1 MLRTGE
7 IFAGYV
13 VKRVL
18 GQGGMGT
25 VYLAQHPRLP
35 RMTALKLLDR
45 ELYGDLEIRGRFERE
60 ADLVAQLDHPNIVT
74 VYDRGAEDEQLWISM
89 QFVPGSDA
97 ASADVDVLAAW
108 RAVQIIA
115 ETAAALDFAHAN
127 GVLHRD
133 VKPAN
138 ILLAK
143 APIGQPE
150 RVLLTDF
157 GIAGMRNADTTLTS
171 AGTITATLAYAAPEQ
186 LSGQP
191 LDHRADQYSLACTL
205 FWMLTGN
212 VPFPGATPAAVMNG
226 HIGAPVPSLSRGRR
240 GLPAALD
247 AVMAR
252 ALAKRPADRFP
263 SCTDFAVAARHALA
277 SGAPIPPAPH
287 SPTGSVPP
295 HTGFAPRADA
305 TPPAHTGFA
314 TQAAPPSPHTRF
326 GPGAHPSH
334 ATGPQTGSPNVG
346 SPAHTGPAPSTP
358 APQIGGP
365 PPVSA
370 PAHTGAAAHGRS
382 TQTGVPPHAGARTP
396 GVPPHTGFVPQPHG
410 PAQAAPASHAPDP
423 AYPDVSAGSGRGPHT
438 RFAPGG
444 DDARRPGAAA
454 YPDVPEQLSS
464 PEGRWATSLPP
475 HATDPSQPGAPT
487 ASGHGPHTRFAPG
500 GDDARRP
507 GAGAYPHARSPEG
520 RAATSR
526 SPHAP
531 DPSLPGVPTRS
542 SGTPPNGFVPRT
554 DGMPPTSFAPHPHS
568 FPHTGAPHHTG
579 MPGSAAVPPRPP
591 VANQTGSASHN
602 GGAHG
607 GTLPMP
613 PSPSA
618 EDRTGGASHNGGVHG
633 GTQPVPPSHRAAD
646 RTGSPPRNG
655 TAHGAAPPGS
665 PSRRA
670 VDLTRGDMPHG
681 NTWYS
686 HAAPQTAFSR
696 PADVPPTRP
705 DAGRPT
711 GLPPT
716 APLPNA
722 ASSPNVSSPTGERAR
737 PHSPR
742 SDSDA
747 PRPQRDSI
755 DTGRSAPGQNE
766 PVPQP
771 GSMDIDH
778 SGPGRNEPVPPRP
791 QQNSTRTGYSASGRG
806 ELVPPR
812 PQLGSMG
819 TGRSAPGQNEPVPQQ
834 GSTGTGRS
842 PQGHSEP
849 APPRPPRR
857 TPRPI
862 TIALPDRVRGR
873 IAPAGQGPGNSPQPP
888 EPRPPP

>member
-226 HIGAPVPSLSRGRR
+226 HIGAPVPSLSRSRR

-263 SCTDFAVAARHALA
+263 SCTDFAVAARQALA
-277 SGAPIPPAPH
+277 SGAPTPPAPH

-295 HTGFAPRADA
+295 HIGFATRADA
-305 TPPAHTGFA
+305 AAPPHTGFA
-314 TQAAPPSPHTRF
+314 TQAAPPPPHTGF
-326 GPGAHPSH
+326 GPGVHPPQ
-334 ATGPQTGSPNVG
+334 ATGPQTGSPTVG
-346 SPAHTGPAPSTP
+346 SPAHTGPAPSTA
-358 APQIGGP
+358 APQIGAP
-365 PPVSA
+365 PHVSA
-370 PAHTGAAAHGRS
+370 PPHTGAAAHGRS
-382 TQTGVPPHAGARTP
+382 TQTGEPPHSGVHTP
-396 GVPPHTGFVPQPHG
+396 GVPPHTGFVP
-410 PAQAAPASHAPDP
+410 
-423 AYPDVSAGSGRGPHT
+423 
-438 RFAPGG
+438 
-444 DDARRPGAAA
+444 
-454 YPDVPEQLSS
+454 
-464 PEGRWATSLPP
+464 
-475 HATDPSQPGAPT
+475 PT
-487 ASGHGPHTRFAPG
+487 
-500 GDDARRP
+500 
-507 GAGAYPHARSPEG
+507 
-520 RAATSR
+520 
-526 SPHAP
+526 
-531 DPSLPGVPTRS
+531 
-542 SGTPPNGFVPRT
+542 GFVPRT
-554 DGMPPTSFAPHPHS
+554 DGMPPTSFAPNPHS
-568 FPHTGAPHHTG
+568 VPHTGVPNHTG
-579 MPGSAAVPPRPP
+579 VPGRAAVPPRPP

-607 GTLPMP
+607 GTRPTH
-613 PSPSA
+613 PSHSA
-618 EDRTGGASHNGGVHG
+618 VDWTGGTPHNGGVHG
-633 GTQPVPPSHRAAD
+633 GTLPVPPSHRAAD
-646 RTGSPPRNG
+646 LTGATPHNG
-655 TAHGAAPPGS
+655 AVHGAAPPGS

-670 VDLTRGDMPHG
+670 VDLTRGGMPHG
-681 NTWYS
+681 NTGYS

-696 PADVPPTRP
+696 RADVPPPRP
-705 DAGRPT
+705 DVGRATAP
-711 GLPPT
+711 PPT

-722 ASSPNVSSPTGERAR
+722 ASSNAASSPNASSPTGERAR
-737 PHSPR
+737 PHSPHSPR

-747 PRPQRDSI
+747 QRPQRDSI
-755 DTGRSAPGQNE
+755 DTGRSAPGPSW
-766 PVPQP
+766 PVPQ
-771 GSMDIDH
+771 
-778 SGPGRNEPVPPRP
+778 
-791 QQNSTRTGYSASGRG
+791 
-806 ELVPPR
+806 R
-812 PQLGSMG
+812 PQLGSAE
-819 TGRSAPGQNEPVPQQ
+819 TGRSAPGQNEPFPRRPQQGSMDTGHSAPGRSEPVPQRPRPGSTQTGQSASGRNEPAPQQ
-834 GSTGTGRS
+834 GSTDTGRS
-842 PQGHSEP
+842 PQGHNEP
-849 APPRPPRR
+849 APPRPTRR

-873 IAPAGQGPGNSPQPP
+873 VAPAGQGPGNGPQPP